1 MNRLAPSPSD
11 PGDSAPSV
19 PGFLRLWAWL
29 TVGATG
35 CLLALGQLVTSFQA
49 GMADPIWPTE
59 PWYLLL
65 IDWQEPSPGYLI
77 EHSHRIAGFLV
88 GGLTAVLAL
97 GLWWTQ
103 PQRFLRG
110 VGLAALLL
118 LLAAYGQFHG
128 ALMAQRHVTPEAVQ
142 WPRSAT
148 AGLLLAGLVS
158 LALGLWDVGRGQ
170 RGAAVRLLGT
180 VALMAVMIQG
190 LLGGFRV
197 LWDALA
203 GTNLAAIHGVFAQC
217 VLGLLLSVAL
227 LAGPAPSH
235 RLLSENLGF
244 FRRSAVLLTVLVFV
258 QIALGAWLR
267 HHVNPLAQRLH
278 VLTAFAVLGGWVW
291 LGTRLRAVRE
301 AWNGVKYLTISAG
314 LVLAVQVYLGVEAWL
329 VRYGAGVPPE
339 LAPITLASAAWR
351 TGHALVGSL
360 LWVVTLALALH
371 WVRCTDRPAAEGV
384 AQRISP
390 EGMASPESLESPSSP
405 AGASRPSP
413 ELRRSLSVAVPAAG
427 EKE

>member
-1 MNRLAPSPSD
+1 
-11 PGDSAPSV
+11 
-19 PGFLRLWAWL
+19 
-29 TVGATG
+29 
-35 CLLALGQLVTSFQA
+35 
-49 GMADPIWPTE
+49 
-59 PWYLLL
+59 
-65 IDWQEPSPGYLI
+65 
-77 EHSHRIAGFLV
+77 
-88 GGLTAVLAL
+88 
-97 GLWWTQ
+97 
-103 PQRFLRG
+103 
-110 VGLAALLL
+110 
-118 LLAAYGQFHG
+118 
-128 ALMAQRHVTPEAVQ
+128 
-142 WPRSAT
+142 
-148 AGLLLAGLVS
+148 
-158 LALGLWDVGRGQ
+158 
-170 RGAAVRLLGT
+170 
-180 VALMAVMIQG
+180 
-190 LLGGFRV
+190 
-197 LWDALA
+197 
-203 GTNLAAIHGVFAQC
+203 
-217 VLGLLLSVAL
+217 
-227 LAGPAPSH
+227 
-235 RLLSENLGF
+235 LLSENLGF

-371 WVRCTDRPAAEGV
+371 WVRCTDRPAAEV
-384 AQRISP
+384 VTQRISP

>member
-1 MNRLAPSPSD
+1 MNPRSD
-11 PGDSAPSV
+11 PGDPAQSV
-19 PGFLRLWAWL
+19 PILLRLWAWL
-29 TVGATG
+29 TVGATCG
-35 CLLALGQLVTSFQA
+35 LLALGQLVTSFQA

-97 GLWWTQ
+97 GLWWTH
-103 PQRFLRG
+103 PQQLLRG
-110 VGLAALLL
+110 VGLAVLLL

-142 WPRSAT
+142 WPRLAT
-148 AGLLLAGLVS
+148 AGLLLAGLAS
-158 LALGLWDVGRGQ
+158 LGLGLWDVGRGVE
-170 RGAAVRLLGT
+170 GAAVRLLGIL
-180 VALMAVMIQG
+180 ALLAVMIQG

-217 VLGLLLSVAL
+217 VLGVLLSLAL
-227 LAGPAPSH
+227 VAGPAPAH
-235 RLLSENLGF
+235 RLPPESLAF
-244 FRRSAVLLTVLVFV
+244 FRRSASVLAGLVFA

-267 HHVNPLAQRLH
+267 HHVDPLAQRLH
-278 VLTAFAVLGGWVW
+278 VLVAFAVFGGWVW
-291 LGTRLRAVRE
+291 LSTRLRAVRE
-301 AWNGVKYLTISAG
+301 AWSGVKYLMIGAG
-314 LVLAVQVYLGVEAWL
+314 AVLAAQVYLGVEAWL

-351 TGHALVGSL
+351 TSHALVGSL
-360 LWVVTLALALH
+360 LWVLSLALALH
-371 WVRCTDRPAAEGV
+371 WIRRRVDSPAAIGSQQLG
-384 AQRISP
+384 A
-390 EGMASPESLESPSSP
+390 EGMASLESPSSP
-405 AGASRPSP
+405 EVESRPLP
-413 ELRRSLSVAVPAAG
+413 EVHRSLSVAVPARG
-427 EKE
+427 EEE

>member
-11 PGDSAPSV
+11 PSDSIPSV

-97 GLWWTQ
+97 GLGWTQ
-103 PQRFLRG
+103 PQRLLRG

-128 ALMAQRHVTPEAVQ
+128 ALMTQRHGTPEAVQ

-148 AGLLLAGLVS
+148 VGLLFAGLIS
-158 LALGLWDVGRGQ
+158 LGLGLWDVGRGR

-180 VALMAVMIQG
+180 VTLMAVMIQG

-235 RLLSENLGF
+235 RLPSESLGF
-244 FRRSAVLLTVLVFV
+244 FRRSAILLAVLVFV

-278 VLTAFAVLGGWVW
+278 VLTAFAVFGGWVW
-291 LGTRLRAVRE
+291 LGTRLRTVRE
-301 AWNGVKYLTISAG
+301 AWSGVKYLVIGAG

-360 LWVVTLALALH
+360 LWALSLALALR
-371 WVRCTDRPAAEGV
+371 WVRCTAHAPAAVV
-384 AQRISP
+384 AQQVRT
-390 EGMASPESLESPSSP
+390 EGMASLACRSLPMGESS
-405 AGASRPSP
+405 PSP

>member
-1 MNRLAPSPSD
+1 MNRLAPPPSD
-11 PGDSAPSV
+11 PGDPVPSV
-19 PGFLRLWAWL
+19 PGLLRVWAWL
-29 TVGATG
+29 TVAATC

-110 VGLAALLL
+110 AGSAALLL

-128 ALMAQRHVTPEAVQ
+128 ALMAQRHATPEAVQ

-148 AGLLLAGLVS
+148 VGLVFAGLIS
-158 LALGLWDVGRGQ
+158 LGLGLWDVGRRQ
-170 RGAAVRLLGT
+170 RGAAVRLLGIL
-180 VALMAVMIQG
+180 ALMAVMIQG

-217 VLGLLLSVAL
+217 VLGLLVSVAL
-227 LAGPAPSH
+227 LAGAVPAQRLPSGS
-235 RLLSENLGF
+235 LAF
-244 FRRSAVLLTVLVFV
+244 FRRSAVLLAVLVFV

-301 AWNGVKYLTISAG
+301 AWSGVKYLVIGAG

-360 LWVVTLALALH
+360 LWVLSLALALH
-371 WVRCTDRPAAEGV
+371 WVRGMTTVPAGIGTRRV
-384 AQRISP
+384 SP
-390 EGMASPESLESPSSP
+390 EGMASPESLESRSSP
-405 AGASRPSP
+405 EGASRPSP

-427 EKE
+427 EEE